1 MKKKHN
7 GKYESRRY
15 STNLVDTIYLLDSI
29 LEYPTFFY
37 EINFDH
43 WTDSSHMSRMAMLLS
58 SQYVF
63 RKPYLAGRGQLKDI
77 KT

>member
-1 MKKKHN
+1 MRMDYVPDLKAAI
-7 GKYESRRY
+7 
-15 STNLVDTIYLLDSI
+15 VI
-29 LEYPTFFY
+29 
-37 EINFDH
+37 
-43 WTDSSHMSRMAMLLS
+43 SHMSRMAMLLS